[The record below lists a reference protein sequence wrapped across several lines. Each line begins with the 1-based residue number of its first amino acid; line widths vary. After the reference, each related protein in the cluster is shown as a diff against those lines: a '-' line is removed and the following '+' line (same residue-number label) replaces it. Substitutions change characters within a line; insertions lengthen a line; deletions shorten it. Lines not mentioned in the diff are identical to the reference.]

1 MTALPGCFQHQ
12 KGCFLMALVFNPPP
26 NWPAPPAGWT
36 PTPTWRPDPAWGP
49 VPDGWQ
55 LWVEEP
61 DPEPIDV
68 DDAPLEP
75 LISEESAEALGAS
88 EPAAEAHAEPVAEP
102 AVEATEISAEVP
114 VPAEEAP
121 AEPVA
126 AEPIATEQSG
136 AESAE
141 AEQTEAEPKPMRY
154 LTPVPLQETALPQ
167 EVLNPAGEAPTAET
181 PAEPVAEPI
190 SEVAAPVEE
199 APAEPV
205 AEPISEAA
213 APVEEAPAEPVA
225 EPVVEAAAPV
235 EEAPAEPVV
244 SEQIVVEQ
252 VIAEVAPA
260 APMIPV
266 APVSADVPAEP
277 VAETAEP
284 VEEPA
289 PSEASQPHSV
299 ENSPLIEFHSSPE
312 QPAQA
317 PEASA
322 PAPADVAAP
331 QAFAAQEFAPQAPAG
346 QEFTGQDFA
355 GQDFSSQQNPHQGA
369 ADSFGGQPGQ
379 FQGDQFASQH
389 GGQPY
394 NPYQPAGQTG
404 QTGQADQSDQA
415 GQQGGQQAQPAAA
428 FNPYV
433 PQTDSASQH
442 EQQNSQPADTET
454 KKKGAFSGKLL
465 GIIGAAL
472 ALLIVLILVIVM
484 LLPRGGSGSSDRSNQ
499 ADGTSTSA
507 SAQSSDGSSS
517 TTASEAKLPEGEY
530 KEYKETVTEDKKNID
545 IEKVK
550 GDASKGIVYY
560 EFKPSDDLS
569 SRAYITSL
577 TEKGEISTGLS
588 VIDVT
593 VDRTPIRGTA
603 WLDTTNPSSP
613 TRKLELNGKGEWL
626 IRVYDE
632 SSAPNYAKGEKFHT
646 NMNYYA
652 FTYDGGESTM
662 EFEAKG
668 LDSKRGFALLSAS
681 RSDVMFGTS
690 VANMKS
696 SMEWKSTGKNLL
708 QVRST
713 SSADWS
719 IGTH

>member
-1 MTALPGCFQHQ
+1 
-12 KGCFLMALVFNPPP
+12 MALVFNPPP

-68 DDAPLEP
+68 DETPLEP

-88 EPAAEAHAEPVAEP
+88 EPV
-102 AVEATEISAEVP
+102 AEVP
-114 VPAEEAP
+114 VEAP

-126 AEPIATEQSG
+126 EPTVEVAEAEISAEIPAPVEAVPAEPVVAEQAG
-136 AESAE
+136 AESH
-141 AEQTEAEPKPMRY
+141 EAEPKPMRY
-154 LTPVPLQETALPQ
+154 LTPVPLQETALPEQ
-167 EVLNPAGEAPTAET
+167 VLNP
-181 PAEPVAEPI
+181 V
-190 SEVAAPVEE
+190 
-199 APAEPV
+199 
-205 AEPISEAA
+205 
-213 APVEEAPAEPVA
+213 
-225 EPVVEAAAPV
+225 
-235 EEAPAEPVV
+235 
-244 SEQIVVEQ
+244 
-252 VIAEVAPA
+252 AEVAPA
-260 APMIPV
+260 APTIPV
-266 APVSADVPAEP
+266 APVPADVPAEP
-277 VAETAEP
+277 AHEAPAESVAPAESP
-284 VEEPA
+284 VVPA
-289 PSEASQPHSV
+289 EQAPAEASLPHSV
-299 ENSPLIEFHSSPE
+299 ESSPLIEFHSSPE

-322 PAPADVAAP
+322 PAPSDVAAP
-331 QAFAAQEFAPQAPAG
+331 QAFAGQEFAPQAPAG
-346 QEFTGQDFA
+346 QEFTGREFA
-355 GQDFSSQQNPHQGA
+355 GQDFSNQQNPHQGA
-369 ADSFGGQPGQ
+369 ADSFGGQPDQ
-379 FQGDQFASQH
+379 FQGEQFAPQH

-394 NPYQPAGQTG
+394 NPYQPA
-404 QTGQADQSDQA
+404 AQA
-415 GQQGGQQAQPAAA
+415 GQQGQQAQPAAA

-433 PQTDSASQH
+433 PQMDSAPQH
-442 EQQNSQPADTET
+442 EQQNPQPADSEP

-472 ALLIVLILVIVM
+472 ALLIVIILVVVM
-484 LLPRGGSGSSDRSNQ
+484 LLPRGGSDSSDHSKQ
-499 ADGTSTSA
+499 AAGTSTSA

-517 TTASEAKLPEGEY
+517 TTAAEAKLPEGEY

-560 EFKPSDDLS
+560 EFKPSDDMS

-577 TEKGEISTGLS
+577 TDKGENSTGLS
-588 VIDVT
+588 VIDMT

-632 SSAPNYAKGEKFHT
+632 SSAPNYTKGEKFHT
-646 NMNYYA
+646 TMNYYA
-652 FTYDGGESTM
+652 YTYDGGESTM

-668 LDSKRGFALLSAS
+668 LDSKRGFALMSAS
-681 RSDVMFGTS
+681 RSDLLFGTS

-696 SMEWKSTGKNLL
+696 SMEWKSTGKNFL

-719 IGTH
+719 ISTH

>member
-1 MTALPGCFQHQ
+1 
-12 KGCFLMALVFNPPP
+12 MALVFNPPP

-68 DDAPLEP
+68 DETPLEP

-88 EPAAEAHAEPVAEP
+88 EPV
-102 AVEATEISAEVP
+102 AEVP
-114 VPAEEAP
+114 VEAP

-126 AEPIATEQSG
+126 EPTVEVTEAEISAEIPAPVEAVPAEPVVAEQAG
-136 AESAE
+136 AESH
-141 AEQTEAEPKPMRY
+141 EAEPKPMRY
-154 LTPVPLQETALPQ
+154 LTPVPLQETALPEQ
-167 EVLNPAGEAPTAET
+167 VLNP
-181 PAEPVAEPI
+181 V
-190 SEVAAPVEE
+190 
-199 APAEPV
+199 
-205 AEPISEAA
+205 
-213 APVEEAPAEPVA
+213 
-225 EPVVEAAAPV
+225 
-235 EEAPAEPVV
+235 
-244 SEQIVVEQ
+244 
-252 VIAEVAPA
+252 AEVAPA
-260 APMIPV
+260 APTIPV
-266 APVSADVPAEP
+266 APVPADVPAEP
-277 VAETAEP
+277 AHEAPAESVAPAESP
-284 VEEPA
+284 VAPA
-289 PSEASQPHSV
+289 EQAPAEASLPHSV
-299 ENSPLIEFHSSPE
+299 ESSPLIEFHSSPE

-331 QAFAAQEFAPQAPAG
+331 QAFAGQEFTPQAPAG
-346 QEFTGQDFA
+346 QNFA
-355 GQDFSSQQNPHQGA
+355 GQDSFDQQNQRQGA
-369 ADSFGGQPGQ
+369 ADSFGGQPDQ
-379 FQGDQFASQH
+379 FQGEQFAPQH

-394 NPYQPAGQTG
+394 NPYQPVA
-404 QTGQADQSDQA
+404 QA
-415 GQQGGQQAQPAAA
+415 GQQGQQAQPAAA

-433 PQTDSASQH
+433 PQMDSAPQH
-442 EQQNSQPADTET
+442 EQQNPQPADSKP
-454 KKKGAFSGKLL
+454 KKKGAFGGKLL

-472 ALLIVLILVIVM
+472 ALLIVIILVVVM
-484 LLPRGGSGSSDRSNQ
+484 LLPRGGSDSSDHSKQ
-499 ADGTSTSA
+499 AAGTSTSA

-517 TTASEAKLPEGEY
+517 TTAAEAKLPEGEY

-560 EFKPSDDLS
+560 EFKPSDDMS

-577 TEKGEISTGLS
+577 TDKGENSTGLS
-588 VIDVT
+588 VIDMT

-632 SSAPNYAKGEKFHT
+632 SSAPNYTKGEKFHT
-646 NMNYYA
+646 TMNYYA
-652 FTYDGGESTM
+652 YTYDGGESTM

-668 LDSKRGFALLSAS
+668 LDSKRGFALMSAS
-681 RSDVMFGTS
+681 RSDLLFGTS

-696 SMEWKSTGKNLL
+696 SMEWKSTGKNFL

-719 IGTH
+719 ISTH

>member
-1 MTALPGCFQHQ
+1 
-12 KGCFLMALVFNPPP
+12 MALVFNPPP

-88 EPAAEAHAEPVAEP
+88 EPAAEAHAEP

-114 VPAEEAP
+114 VREAP

-154 LTPVPLQETALPQ
+154 LTPVPLQETALPR

-190 SEVAAPVEE
+190 SE
-199 APAEPV
+199 
-205 AEPISEAA
+205 
-213 APVEEAPAEPVA
+213 
-225 EPVVEAAAPV
+225 AAAPV

-252 VIAEVAPA
+252 VVAEVAPA
-260 APMIPV
+260 APTIPV
-266 APVSADVPAEP
+266 APVSADAPAEP

-289 PSEASQPHSV
+289 PAEASLPHSV

-312 QPAQA
+312 QPEQA

-331 QAFAAQEFAPQAPAG
+331 HAFADQEFAPHAPAG

-355 GQDFSSQQNPHQGA
+355 GQNFSSQQNPHQGA

-404 QTGQADQSDQA
+404 QASHANQSGQAD
-415 GQQGGQQAQPAAA
+415 QQGGQQAQPAAA

-588 VIDVT
+588 VIDMT

>member
-1 MTALPGCFQHQ
+1 
-12 KGCFLMALVFNPPP
+12 MALVFNPPP

-68 DDAPLEP
+68 DETPLEP

-88 EPAAEAHAEPVAEP
+88 EPV
-102 AVEATEISAEVP
+102 AEVP
-114 VPAEEAP
+114 VEAP

-126 AEPIATEQSG
+126 EPTVEVAEAEISAEIPAPVEAVPAEPVVAEQAG
-136 AESAE
+136 AESH
-141 AEQTEAEPKPMRY
+141 EAEPKPMRY
-154 LTPVPLQETALPQ
+154 LTPVPLQETALPEQ
-167 EVLNPAGEAPTAET
+167 VLNP
-181 PAEPVAEPI
+181 V
-190 SEVAAPVEE
+190 
-199 APAEPV
+199 
-205 AEPISEAA
+205 
-213 APVEEAPAEPVA
+213 
-225 EPVVEAAAPV
+225 
-235 EEAPAEPVV
+235 
-244 SEQIVVEQ
+244 
-252 VIAEVAPA
+252 AEVAPA
-260 APMIPV
+260 APTIPV
-266 APVSADVPAEP
+266 APVPADVPAEP
-277 VAETAEP
+277 AHEAPAESVAPAESP
-284 VEEPA
+284 VVPA
-289 PSEASQPHSV
+289 EQAPAEASLPHSV
-299 ENSPLIEFHSSPE
+299 ESSPLIEFHSSPE

-331 QAFAAQEFAPQAPAG
+331 QAFAGQEFAPQAPAG
-346 QEFTGQDFA
+346 QEFTGREFA
-355 GQDFSSQQNPHQGA
+355 GQDFSNQQNPHQGA
-369 ADSFGGQPGQ
+369 ADSFGGQPDQ
-379 FQGDQFASQH
+379 FQGEQFAPQH

-394 NPYQPAGQTG
+394 NPYQPA
-404 QTGQADQSDQA
+404 AQA
-415 GQQGGQQAQPAAA
+415 GQQGQQAQPAAA

-433 PQTDSASQH
+433 PQMDSAPQH
-442 EQQNSQPADTET
+442 EQQNPQPADSEP

-472 ALLIVLILVIVM
+472 ALLIVIILVVVM
-484 LLPRGGSGSSDRSNQ
+484 LLPRGGSDSSDHSKQ
-499 ADGTSTSA
+499 AAGTSTSA

-517 TTASEAKLPEGEY
+517 TTAAEAKLPEGEY

-560 EFKPSDDLS
+560 EFKPSDDMS

-577 TEKGEISTGLS
+577 TDKGENSTGLS
-588 VIDVT
+588 VIDMT

-632 SSAPNYAKGEKFHT
+632 SSAPNYTEGEKFHT
-646 NMNYYA
+646 TMNYYA
-652 FTYDGGESTM
+652 YTYDGGESTM

-668 LDSKRGFALLSAS
+668 LDSKRGFALMSAS
-681 RSDVMFGTS
+681 RSDLLFGTS

-696 SMEWKSTGKNLL
+696 SMEWKSTGKNFL

-719 IGTH
+719 ISTH

>member
-88 EPAAEAHAEPVAEP
+88 EPAAEAPAEPVAEP

-114 VPAEEAP
+114 VGEAP

-141 AEQTEAEPKPMRY
+141 AEQTEAEQTEAEPKPMRY
-154 LTPVPLQETALPQ
+154 LTPVPIQETALPR
-167 EVLNPAGEAPTAET
+167 EVLNPAGEAP
-181 PAEPVAEPI
+181 
-190 SEVAAPVEE
+190 AAE

-205 AEPISEAA
+205 Q
-213 APVEEAPAEPVA
+213 EAPAEPIS
-225 EPVVEAAAPV
+225 EAAAPV

-252 VIAEVAPA
+252 VVAEVAPA
-260 APMIPV
+260 APTIPV

-277 VAETAEP
+277 VAEAVAPAEP

-289 PSEASQPHSV
+289 PSEASLPHSV

-322 PAPADVAAP
+322 PAPAGQEFTGQD
-331 QAFAAQEFAPQAPAG
+331 FAAQEFAPQAPAG

-355 GQDFSSQQNPHQGA
+355 GQDFAGQQNPHQGA

-379 FQGDQFASQH
+379 FQGEQFASQH

-404 QTGQADQSDQA
+404 QAD
-415 GQQGGQQAQPAAA
+415 QQGGQQAQPAAA

-442 EQQNSQPADTET
+442 EQQNSQPAETET
-454 KKKGAFSGKLL
+454 KKKGPFGGKLL

-588 VIDVT
+588 VIDMT

>member
-1 MTALPGCFQHQ
+1 
-12 KGCFLMALVFNPPP
+12 MALVFNPPP

-88 EPAAEAHAEPVAEP
+88 ESVAEAPAEPVAEP
-102 AVEATEISAEVP
+102 AVEVTEISAEVP
-114 VPAEEAP
+114 VPVEEAP

-126 AEPIATEQSG
+126 TEPTATEQSG
-136 AESAE
+136 AEQTE
-141 AEQTEAEPKPMRY
+141 AKQSEAEPKPMRY
-154 LTPVPLQETALPQ
+154 LTPVPIQETALPQ

-181 PAEPVAEPI
+181 PV
-190 SEVAAPVEE
+190 
-199 APAEPV
+199 EPV

-213 APVEEAPAEPVA
+213 APAEEAPAEPA
-225 EPVVEAAAPV
+225 
-235 EEAPAEPVV
+235 V

-252 VIAEVAPA
+252 VVAEVAPA
-260 APMIPV
+260 APTIPV

-277 VAETAEP
+277 ANEAPSEPVAEAVAPAEP
-284 VEEPA
+284 IEEPA
-289 PSEASQPHSV
+289 PAEASLPRSV
-299 ENSPLIEFHSSPE
+299 ENSPLIEFHSSPD
-312 QPAQA
+312 QPEQA

-346 QEFTGQDFA
+346 QEFTGQDFT

-379 FQGDQFASQH
+379 FQGEQFQGEQFAPQH

-404 QTGQADQSDQA
+404 LAGQADQSDQA

-433 PQTDSASQH
+433 AQADSASQH
-442 EQQNSQPADTET
+442 EPQNSQPAETET
-454 KKKGAFSGKLL
+454 KKKGPFGGKLL

-484 LLPRGGSGSSDRSNQ
+484 LLPRGGSDSSGSSNQ

-588 VIDVT
+588 VIDMT

>member
-88 EPAAEAHAEPVAEP
+88 EPAAEAPAEPVAEP

-114 VPAEEAP
+114 VREAP

-167 EVLNPAGEAPTAET
+167 EVLNPAGEAP
-181 PAEPVAEPI
+181 
-190 SEVAAPVEE
+190 AAE

-213 APVEEAPAEPVA
+213 APVEEGPAEPVA
-225 EPVVEAAAPV
+225 EPISEATAPV

-266 APVSADVPAEP
+266 APVSADAPAEP

-289 PSEASQPHSV
+289 PAEASLPHSV

-355 GQDFSSQQNPHQGA
+355 GQQNPHQGA

-379 FQGDQFASQH
+379 FQGEQFAPQH

-404 QTGQADQSDQA
+404 QASHANQSDQA

>member
-1 MTALPGCFQHQ
+1 
-12 KGCFLMALVFNPPP
+12 MALVFNPPP

-68 DDAPLEP
+68 DETPLEP

-88 EPAAEAHAEPVAEP
+88 GPVAEVPVEVPAEPVAEP
-102 AVEATEISAEVP
+102 TVEVTEAEISAEIPAP
-114 VPAEEAP
+114 VEAVP
-121 AEPVA
+121 AEPVV
-126 AEPIATEQSG
+126 AEQAG
-136 AESAE
+136 AESH
-141 AEQTEAEPKPMRY
+141 EAEPKPMRY
-154 LTPVPLQETALPQ
+154 LTPVPLQETALPEQ
-167 EVLNPAGEAPTAET
+167 VLNP
-181 PAEPVAEPI
+181 V
-190 SEVAAPVEE
+190 
-199 APAEPV
+199 
-205 AEPISEAA
+205 
-213 APVEEAPAEPVA
+213 
-225 EPVVEAAAPV
+225 
-235 EEAPAEPVV
+235 
-244 SEQIVVEQ
+244 
-252 VIAEVAPA
+252 AEVAPA
-260 APMIPV
+260 APTIPV
-266 APVSADVPAEP
+266 APVPADVPAEP
-277 VAETAEP
+277 AHEAPAESVAPAESP
-284 VEEPA
+284 VAPA
-289 PSEASQPHSV
+289 EQAPAEASLPHSV
-299 ENSPLIEFHSSPE
+299 ESSPLIEFHSSPE

-331 QAFAAQEFAPQAPAG
+331 QAFAGQEFTPQAPAG
-346 QEFTGQDFA
+346 QNFA
-355 GQDFSSQQNPHQGA
+355 GQDSFDQQNPHQGA
-369 ADSFGGQPGQ
+369 ADSFGGQPDQ
-379 FQGDQFASQH
+379 FQGEQFAPQH

-394 NPYQPAGQTG
+394 NPYQPA
-404 QTGQADQSDQA
+404 AQA
-415 GQQGGQQAQPAAA
+415 GQQGQQAQPAAA

-433 PQTDSASQH
+433 PQMDSAPQH
-442 EQQNSQPADTET
+442 EQQNPQPADSKP
-454 KKKGAFSGKLL
+454 KKKGAFGGKLL

-472 ALLIVLILVIVM
+472 ALLIVIILVVVM
-484 LLPRGGSGSSDRSNQ
+484 LLPRGGSDSSDHSKQ
-499 ADGTSTSA
+499 AAGTSTSA

-517 TTASEAKLPEGEY
+517 TTAAEAKLPEGEY

-560 EFKPSDDLS
+560 EFKPSDDMS

-577 TEKGEISTGLS
+577 TDKGENSTGLS
-588 VIDVT
+588 VIDMT

-632 SSAPNYAKGEKFHT
+632 SSAPNYTKGEKFHT
-646 NMNYYA
+646 TMNYYA
-652 FTYDGGESTM
+652 YTYDGGESTM

-668 LDSKRGFALLSAS
+668 LDSKRGFALMSAS
-681 RSDVMFGTS
+681 RSDLLFGTS

-696 SMEWKSTGKNLL
+696 SMEWKSTGKNFL

-719 IGTH
+719 ISTH

>member
-1 MTALPGCFQHQ
+1 
-12 KGCFLMALVFNPPP
+12 MALVFNPPP

-55 LWVEEP
+55 LWVEVP

-68 DDAPLEP
+68 DETPLEP

-88 EPAAEAHAEPVAEP
+88 EPV
-102 AVEATEISAEVP
+102 AEVP
-114 VPAEEAP
+114 VEAP

-126 AEPIATEQSG
+126 EPTVEVTEAEISAEIPAPVEAVPAEPVVAEQAG
-136 AESAE
+136 AESH
-141 AEQTEAEPKPMRY
+141 EAEPKPMRY
-154 LTPVPLQETALPQ
+154 LTPVPLQETALPEQ
-167 EVLNPAGEAPTAET
+167 VLNP
-181 PAEPVAEPI
+181 V
-190 SEVAAPVEE
+190 
-199 APAEPV
+199 
-205 AEPISEAA
+205 
-213 APVEEAPAEPVA
+213 
-225 EPVVEAAAPV
+225 
-235 EEAPAEPVV
+235 
-244 SEQIVVEQ
+244 
-252 VIAEVAPA
+252 AEVAPA
-260 APMIPV
+260 APTIPV
-266 APVSADVPAEP
+266 APVPADVPAEP
-277 VAETAEP
+277 AHEAPAESVAPAEP
-284 VEEPA
+284 PVVPA
-289 PSEASQPHSV
+289 EQAPAEAPLPHSV
-299 ENSPLIEFHSSPE
+299 ESSPLIEFHSSPE

-331 QAFAAQEFAPQAPAG
+331 QAFASQEFTPQAPAG
-346 QEFTGQDFA
+346 QNFA
-355 GQDFSSQQNPHQGA
+355 GQDSFDQQNPHQGA
-369 ADSFGGQPGQ
+369 ADSFGGQPDQ
-379 FQGDQFASQH
+379 FQGEQFAPQH

-394 NPYQPAGQTG
+394 NPYQPA
-404 QTGQADQSDQA
+404 AQA
-415 GQQGGQQAQPAAA
+415 GQQGQQAQPAVA

-433 PQTDSASQH
+433 PQMDSAPQH
-442 EQQNSQPADTET
+442 EQQNPQPADSEP

-472 ALLIVLILVIVM
+472 ALLIVIILVVVM
-484 LLPRGGSGSSDRSNQ
+484 LLPRGGSDSSDHSKQ
-499 ADGTSTSA
+499 AAGTSTSA

-517 TTASEAKLPEGEY
+517 TTAAEAKLPEGEY

-560 EFKPSDDLS
+560 EFKPSDDMS

-577 TEKGEISTGLS
+577 TDKGENSTGLS
-588 VIDVT
+588 VIDMT

-632 SSAPNYAKGEKFHT
+632 SSAPNYTKGEKFHT
-646 NMNYYA
+646 TMNYYA
-652 FTYDGGESTM
+652 YTYDGGESTM

-668 LDSKRGFALLSAS
+668 LDSKRGFALMSAS
-681 RSDVMFGTS
+681 RSDLLFGTS

-696 SMEWKSTGKNLL
+696 SMEWKSTGKNFL

-719 IGTH
+719 ISTH

>member
-1 MTALPGCFQHQ
+1 
-12 KGCFLMALVFNPPP
+12 MALVFNPPP

-68 DDAPLEP
+68 DETPLEP

-88 EPAAEAHAEPVAEP
+88 EPV
-102 AVEATEISAEVP
+102 AEVP
-114 VPAEEAP
+114 VEAP

-126 AEPIATEQSG
+126 EPTVEVTEAEISAEIPAPVEAVPAEPVIAEQAG
-136 AESAE
+136 AESH
-141 AEQTEAEPKPMRY
+141 EAEPKPMRY
-154 LTPVPLQETALPQ
+154 LTPVPLQETALPEQ
-167 EVLNPAGEAPTAET
+167 VLNP
-181 PAEPVAEPI
+181 V
-190 SEVAAPVEE
+190 
-199 APAEPV
+199 
-205 AEPISEAA
+205 
-213 APVEEAPAEPVA
+213 
-225 EPVVEAAAPV
+225 
-235 EEAPAEPVV
+235 
-244 SEQIVVEQ
+244 
-252 VIAEVAPA
+252 AEVAPA
-260 APMIPV
+260 APTIPA
-266 APVSADVPAEP
+266 APVPADVPAEP
-277 VAETAEP
+277 AHEALVPADVPAEP
-284 VEEPA
+284 AHEAPA
-289 PSEASQPHSV
+289 ESVAPAESPVVPAEQAPAEASLPHSV
-299 ENSPLIEFHSSPE
+299 ESSPLIEFHSSPE

-317 PEASA
+317 PEAST

-331 QAFAAQEFAPQAPAG
+331 QAFAGQEFTPQAPAG
-346 QEFTGQDFA
+346 QNFA
-355 GQDFSSQQNPHQGA
+355 GQDSFDQQNPHQGA
-369 ADSFGGQPGQ
+369 ADSFGGQPDQ
-379 FQGDQFASQH
+379 FQGEQFAPQH

-394 NPYQPAGQTG
+394 NPYQPA
-404 QTGQADQSDQA
+404 AQA
-415 GQQGGQQAQPAAA
+415 GQQGQQAQPAAA

-433 PQTDSASQH
+433 PQMDSAPQH
-442 EQQNSQPADTET
+442 EQQNPQPADSEP
-454 KKKGAFSGKLL
+454 KKKGAFGGKLL

-472 ALLIVLILVIVM
+472 ALLIVIILVVVM
-484 LLPRGGSGSSDRSNQ
+484 LLPRGGSDSSDHSKQ
-499 ADGTSTSA
+499 AAGTSTSA

-517 TTASEAKLPEGEY
+517 TTAAEAKLPEGEY

-560 EFKPSDDLS
+560 EFKPSDDMS

-577 TEKGEISTGLS
+577 TDKGENSTGLS
-588 VIDVT
+588 VIDMT

-632 SSAPNYAKGEKFHT
+632 SSAPNYTKGEKFHT
-646 NMNYYA
+646 TMNYYA
-652 FTYDGGESTM
+652 YTYDGGESTM

-668 LDSKRGFALLSAS
+668 LDSKRGFALMSAS
-681 RSDVMFGTS
+681 RSDLLFGTS

-696 SMEWKSTGKNLL
+696 SMEWKSTGKNFL

-719 IGTH
+719 ISTH

>member
-1 MTALPGCFQHQ
+1 
-12 KGCFLMALVFNPPP
+12 MALVFNPPP

-88 EPAAEAHAEPVAEP
+88 EPAAEAPAEPVAEP
-102 AVEATEISAEVP
+102 AVEATEISAEVSVP
-114 VPAEEAP
+114 VEEAP

-190 SEVAAPVEE
+190 SE
-199 APAEPV
+199 
-205 AEPISEAA
+205 
-213 APVEEAPAEPVA
+213 
-225 EPVVEAAAPV
+225 AAAPV

-252 VIAEVAPA
+252 VVAEVAPA
-260 APMIPV
+260 APTIPV

-289 PSEASQPHSV
+289 PAEASLPHSV

-331 QAFAAQEFAPQAPAG
+331 QAFADQEFAPQAPAG

-355 GQDFSSQQNPHQGA
+355 GQNFSSQQNPHQGA

-379 FQGDQFASQH
+379 FQGEQFAPQH

-404 QTGQADQSDQA
+404 QADQSGQA

-442 EQQNSQPADTET
+442 EQQNSQPADTEI

-588 VIDVT
+588 VIDMT

>member
-1 MTALPGCFQHQ
+1 
-12 KGCFLMALVFNPPP
+12 MALVFNPPP

-68 DDAPLEP
+68 DETPLEP

-88 EPAAEAHAEPVAEP
+88 EPVAE
-102 AVEATEISAEVP
+102 IP
-114 VPAEEAP
+114 VEAP

-126 AEPIATEQSG
+126 EPTVEVTEAEISVEIPAPVEAVPAEPVVAEQAG
-136 AESAE
+136 AESH
-141 AEQTEAEPKPMRY
+141 EAEPKPMRY
-154 LTPVPLQETALPQ
+154 LTPVPLQETALPEQ
-167 EVLNPAGEAPTAET
+167 VLNP
-181 PAEPVAEPI
+181 V
-190 SEVAAPVEE
+190 
-199 APAEPV
+199 
-205 AEPISEAA
+205 
-213 APVEEAPAEPVA
+213 
-225 EPVVEAAAPV
+225 
-235 EEAPAEPVV
+235 
-244 SEQIVVEQ
+244 
-252 VIAEVAPA
+252 AEVAPA
-260 APMIPV
+260 APTIPV
-266 APVSADVPAEP
+266 APVPADVPAEP
-277 VAETAEP
+277 AHEAPVPAEP
-284 VEEPA
+284 AHEAPA
-289 PSEASQPHSV
+289 ESVAPAESPVVPAEQAPAEAPLPHSV
-299 ENSPLIEFHSSPE
+299 ESSPLIEFHSSPE

-331 QAFAAQEFAPQAPAG
+331 QAFASQEFTPQAPAG
-346 QEFTGQDFA
+346 QNFA
-355 GQDFSSQQNPHQGA
+355 GQDSFDRQNPHQGA
-369 ADSFGGQPGQ
+369 ADSFGGQPDQ
-379 FQGDQFASQH
+379 FQGEQFAPQH

-394 NPYQPAGQTG
+394 NPYQPAT
-404 QTGQADQSDQA
+404 QA
-415 GQQGGQQAQPAAA
+415 GQQGQQAQPAAA

-433 PQTDSASQH
+433 PQMDSAPQH
-442 EQQNSQPADTET
+442 EQQNPQPADSEP

-472 ALLIVLILVIVM
+472 ALLIVIILVVVM
-484 LLPRGGSGSSDRSNQ
+484 LLPRGGSDSSDHSKQ
-499 ADGTSTSA
+499 AAGTSTSA
-507 SAQSSDGSSS
+507 STQSSDGSSS
-517 TTASEAKLPEGEY
+517 TTAAEAKLPEGEY

-560 EFKPSDDLS
+560 EFKPSDDMS

-577 TEKGEISTGLS
+577 TDKGENSTGLS
-588 VIDVT
+588 VIDMT

-632 SSAPNYAKGEKFHT
+632 SSAPNYTKGEKFHT
-646 NMNYYA
+646 TMNYYA
-652 FTYDGGESTM
+652 YTYDGGESTM

-668 LDSKRGFALLSAS
+668 LDSKRGFALMSAS
-681 RSDVMFGTS
+681 RSDLLFGTS

-696 SMEWKSTGKNLL
+696 SMEWKSTGKNFL

-719 IGTH
+719 ISTH